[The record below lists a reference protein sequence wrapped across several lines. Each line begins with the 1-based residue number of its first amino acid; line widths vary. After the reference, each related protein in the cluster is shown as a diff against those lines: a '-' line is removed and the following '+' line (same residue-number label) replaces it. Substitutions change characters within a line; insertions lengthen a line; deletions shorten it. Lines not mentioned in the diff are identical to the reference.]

1 MIFIA
6 NSLANTPA
14 TGTFYSKKG
23 LAAVLVA
30 SLALSG
36 CALLGGGTPAV
47 RPNVYDFGSSSRSTM
62 PDAAPGQPLALGEVD
77 APFALDSPAVQ
88 YRLAYA
94 DAQQPRPYAQARWSM
109 APAQL
114 LRVRLRERLSQSR
127 PVLQPGEA
135 GVQRTLRVDLEEFHQ
150 VFDSPSTSSGV
161 VRLRATL
168 LETSSTGGERLLAQ
182 RNISVQRPAT
192 TPDAQGGVRALT
204 AAADAAIDT
213 IDQWLK
219 EQR

>member
-1 MIFIA
+1 M
-6 NSLANTPA
+6 
-14 TGTFYSKKG
+14 
-23 LAAVLVA
+23 AAVA
-30 SLALSG
+30 ATLAMGG
-36 CALLGGGTPAV
+36 CGVLGGGAPPV
-47 RPNVYDFGSSSRSTM
+47 RPNVYDFGSSARTTA
-62 PDAAPGQPLALGEVD
+62 PDIAPGQPIALGEVD
-77 APFALDSPAVQ
+77 APFALDAPAVM

-109 APAQL
+109 APASL

-135 GVQRTLRVDLEEFHQ
+135 GVLRTLRVDLEEFHQ
-150 VFDSPSTSSGV
+150 VFDSPNASSGV

-168 LETSSTGGERLLAQ
+168 LETSTTGERLLAQ
-182 RNISVQRPAT
+182 RNISVQRPAPS
-192 TPDAQGGVRALT
+192 PDAQGGVRALT
-204 AAADAAIDT
+204 AATDAAIDV

>member
-6 NSLANTPA
+6 NNSTNTTA
-14 TGTFYSKKG
+14 SGTFYSKSG
-23 LAAVLVA
+23 LAALLAATV
-30 SLALSG
+30 ALSG
-36 CALLGGGTPAV
+36 CGLLGGGQAPV
-47 RPNVYDFGSSSRSTM
+47 RPNVYDFGSSARNT
-62 PDAAPGQPLALGEVD
+62 APEVTPGLPIALGEVD

-94 DAQQPRPYAQARWSM
+94 DGQQPRPYAQARWSM

-150 VFDSPSTSSGV
+150 VFDAPNASSGV

-168 LETSSTGGERLLAQ
+168 LDTSATGERLLAQ
-182 RNISVQRPAT
+182 RNISVQRTAPS
-192 TPDAQGGVRALT
+192 PDAQGGVRALT
-204 AAADAAIDT
+204 AATDAAIDT